1 MSPSSS
7 FVPLTTRNM
16 RILHTADWHI
26 GRTLRG
32 RSRASE
38 HTAALA
44 EMARLARERQV
55 DLAIVAGDV
64 FDASAPTPEAEEI
77 AYRGLLALAETGA
90 RVLVIAGNHD
100 HPRRL
105 AAVRPLLDL
114 GRITVQSVPARPAE
128 GGVIQVTTRSGTTAR
143 LALLPFLS
151 QRTIINADMLM
162 RADAADHVQKYADRY
177 RGIVDALC
185 ADVDARCVSIVVA
198 HATVLGARMGG
209 GEREAHTIFEYAVP
223 AQVFPPTVHYVALGH
238 IHRAQRVDAACP
250 VWYSG
255 APMQLDFGE
264 AGNEGGVLMIEAE
277 PGIPAKVE
285 HVPISAGRPLRTLRG
300 SLDALADRKDDV
312 GDAFLRVILEEP
324 VRAGLAEDVRALFAN
339 AIDVTVAPVAA
350 EADASDVWTP
360 DAMRRSPV
368 DLFAE
373 YLAGRKANDPAVIEL
388 FRNLL
393 EESIA
398 PDAS

>member
-1 MSPSSS
+1 
-7 FVPLTTRNM
+7 M

-38 HTAALA
+38 HVAALA
-44 EMARLARERQV
+44 EIARLAHEREV
-55 DLAIVAGDV
+55 DLVIVAGDV

-90 RVLVIAGNHD
+90 RVVAIAGNHD

-105 AAVRPLLDL
+105 SAVRPLLDL
-114 GRITVQSVPARPAE
+114 GHITVQSTLARPTE
-128 GGVIQVTTRSGTTAR
+128 GGVIHVSARSGTTAR

-162 RADAADHVQKYADRY
+162 RADAADHVQTYADRY
-177 RGIVDALC
+177 RAIVSALC
-185 ADVDARCVSIVVA
+185 ADLDDRCVNIAVA
-198 HATVLGARMGG
+198 HATVVGARMGG

-223 AQVFPPTVHYVALGH
+223 AQVFPPTVHYAALGH

-264 AGNEGGVLMIEAE
+264 AGNEGGVLLIEAE

-300 SLDALADRKDDV
+300 SLNALAQRKDDV
-312 GDAFLRVILEEP
+312 ADAFLRVILDEP
-324 VRAGLAEDVRALFAN
+324 ARAGLAEDVRALFEN
-339 AIDVTVAPVAA
+339 AIDVTVAPVDDAQ
-350 EADASDVWTP
+350 ADTADVWTP

-398 PDAS
+398 PDAA

>member
-1 MSPSSS
+1 
-7 FVPLTTRNM
+7 M

-32 RSRASE
+32 RSRAPE
-38 HTAALA
+38 HNAALA
-44 EMARLARERQV
+44 EIAQVARAGEV

-90 RVLVIAGNHD
+90 RVIVIAGNHD

-114 GRITVQSVPARPAE
+114 GHVTVQSTLARPAD
-128 GGVIQVTTRSGTTAR
+128 GGVIEVTTRAGTTAR

-162 RADAADHVQKYADRY
+162 RADAADHVQNYAERY
-177 RGIVDALC
+177 RGIVSALC
-185 ADVDARCVSIVVA
+185 ADSDDRCVNIIVA
-198 HATVLGARMGG
+198 HATVVGARMGG
-209 GEREAHTIFEYAVP
+209 GEREAHTIFDYAVP
-223 AQVFPPTVHYVALGH
+223 VQVFPPTVHYVALGH
-238 IHRAQRVDAACP
+238 IHRAQRVDAASP

-264 AGNEGGVLMIEAE
+264 ADNQGGVLLIDAE

-285 HVPISAGRPLRTLRG
+285 HVPIAAGRQLRTLRG
-300 SLDALADRKDDV
+300 SLDALANRGEDV
-312 GDAFLRVILEEP
+312 GDAYLRVILEEP
-324 VRAGLAEDVRALFAN
+324 TRAGLAEDVRALFAN
-339 AIDVTVAPVAA
+339 AVDVTVAPVDA
-350 EADASDVWTP
+350 ADAP
-360 DAMRRSPV
+360 DDWSPAAMRRSPA

-373 YLAGRKANDPAVIEL
+373 YLAGRKAQDPAVLEL

-398 PDAS
+398 PDAP

>member
-1 MSPSSS
+1 
-7 FVPLTTRNM
+7 M

-38 HTAALA
+38 HSAALA
-44 EMARLARERQV
+44 EIARHAREREV

-90 RVLVIAGNHD
+90 RVIVIAGNHD

-114 GRITVQSVPARPAE
+114 GRVTVQSELARPAE
-128 GGVIQVTTRSGTTAR
+128 GGVIRVTTRSGTTAR
-143 LALLPFLS
+143 MALLPFLS
-151 QRTIINADMLM
+151 QRMIINADMLM

-177 RGIVDALC
+177 RGIVGALC
-185 ADVDARCVSIVVA
+185 ADIDDRCVSIVVA
-198 HATVLGARMGG
+198 HATVVGARMGG

-223 AQVFPPTVHYVALGH
+223 AQVFPANVHYAALGH

-255 APMQLDFGE
+255 APLQLDFGE
-264 AGNEGGVLMIEAE
+264 EGNEGGVLLIEAE

-285 HVPISAGRPLRTLRG
+285 HLPISGGRPLRTLRG
-300 SLDALADRKDDV
+300 SLDALANRKDDV

-324 VRAGLAEDVRALFAN
+324 VRTGLAEDVRALFAN
-339 AIDVTVAPVAA
+339 AVDVTVAPADA
-350 EADASDVWTP
+350 QDDASDAWTP

-368 DLFAE
+368 DLFSE
-373 YLAGRKANDPAVIEL
+373 YLAGRKAQDPAVIEL

-398 PDAS
+398 PDAT